1 MNWGGVRNGRLLAGL
16 YLAAFTA
23 TATGIV
29 WILILQL
36 TGSDTT
42 VVAAA
47 ILFVA
52 GGLTITALALGLR
65 NQAPESKNRLTKNAT
80 GYQRN
85 YNRLALGLELP
96 GAWRVVTRRGAG
108 AGAERA
114 N

>member
-1 MNWGGVRNGRLLAGL
+1 MNWGAVRNGRFLAGL
-16 YLAAFTA
+16 YLAAFPA
-23 TATGIV
+23 TAAGIV

-36 TGSDTT
+36 TGSATT
-42 VVAAA
+42 VVPAA

-52 GGLTITALALGLR
+52 GVLTITALAVGLR
-65 NQAPESKNRLTKNAT
+65 KHAPESKNRLTKNAT
-80 GYQRN
+80 GYHRN

-96 GAWRVVTRRGAG
+96 GAWRIVTGRGAG

>member
-1 MNWGGVRNGRLLAGL
+1 MNWGAVRNGRFLAGL
-16 YLAAFTA
+16 YLAAFPA
-23 TATGIV
+23 TAAGIV

-36 TGSDTT
+36 TRSATT
-42 VVAAA
+42 VVPAA

-52 GGLTITALALGLR
+52 GGLTIGMLAFGLR
-65 NQAPESKNRLTKNAT
+65 NHAPESTNRLTKNAT
-80 GYQRN
+80 GYHRN

-96 GAWRVVTRRGAG
+96 GAWRIVTGRGAG